1 VIKYVCDWCQRE
13 FPLNGISTVKVSNVY
28 NTRLRLHICRD
39 CGRSHM
45 PQSAQASLSWTAND

>member
-13 FPLNGISTVKVSNVY
+13 FPLNGISTVRVKNVY
-28 NTRLRLHICRD
+28 NKAVVLHICRP

-45 PQSAQASLSWTAND
+45 PEWTQPLLSWTADG